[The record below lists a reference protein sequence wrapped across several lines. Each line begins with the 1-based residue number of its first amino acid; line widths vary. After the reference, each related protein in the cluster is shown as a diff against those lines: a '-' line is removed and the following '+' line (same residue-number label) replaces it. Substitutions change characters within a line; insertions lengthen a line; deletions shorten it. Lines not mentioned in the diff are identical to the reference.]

1 MSNLSFEQISAIKE
15 AICKAR
21 GVSIL
26 LSETVRGKV
35 ESDVAEVITDYL
47 EKAIQQLEGKSDE

>member
-1 MSNLSFEQISAIKE
+1 MCNLSFEQISAIKE
-15 AICKAR
+15 AIYKAR

-26 LSETVRGKV
+26 LSETTRDKV

-47 EKAIQQLEGKSDE
+47 EKAIQQLEGKGDE